1 MEKLQSYQQLRKSNR
16 FPFTHER
23 EEEAISKALLTR
35 MQTGDTR
42 DLQNKRGVNFKEEPF
57 RQQG

>member
-1 MEKLQSYQQLRKSNR
+1 MEKLQSYQQLRKSNW
-16 FPFTHER
+16 FPFTYER

-42 DLQNKRGVNFKEEPF
+42 DLQNKRVVNFKEEPF